1 MREVAH
7 IPHPI
12 MRVTVHNYNGQFRL
26 QFVLDRFE
34 QAFKFA
40 ESDHTLAEVEFAA
53 AQMATNGP
61 TLIHQF
67 RHDLAEALTKD
78 AN

>member
-53 AQMATNGP
+53 TQMAEEVLMRFVDMRTQLQQSQN
-61 TLIHQF
+61 TS
-67 RHDLAEALTKD
+67 
-78 AN
+78 